1 VNQRKQK
8 GLTKWALLGV
18 ITTMFGMFSPEAKAV
33 EVSYKQLDVAFH
45 GYFEVN
51 WILRDTTG
59 WQDEFMYPTEGIQQ
73 RNTLKFDLDIHPGWE
88 LGPFSLDKIHM
99 TYRGAYDSIFDI
111 RSDRYRNI
119 REKGGPSKFDF
130 GKIDIRLENDLR
142 EVFFDVVYTGA
153 LGSGFVRP
161 GRQLISWG
169 EVIGVTIIDVIN
181 PPDNSFQLFFL
192 NPDDLKQPLWMI
204 RTNYSLPP
212 MKFLYLNVDFL
223 AIPEIRPL
231 QLAPLDQSMDA
242 PYASI
247 TPFAAL
253 PEAGVKLI
261 RYEVPTNNW
270 AFGVK
275 VTGDIGPNLSVSAVY
290 LKHLGGTPGLVLQ
303 NLGLDF
309 SDPNLFVP
317 QEALLSFFM
326 TETVGGFFNYYFQPL
341 DIIVQG
347 EIGRTNNVPVALPI
361 LSPDLEFGD
370 DSPIPGLVPSKIT
383 TFRMKPVTKWM
394 LGFAKD
400 LRWRWFSAANIVW
413 GVQWIHT
420 RYGEWEELFN
430 ESPIAKDT
438 DLFVTMFQWWW
449 FHSKI
454 QPSIIFMAETT
465 ENFMSQTS
473 VLWTINKNWYAKVAG
488 QAFWGKEGTKSQF
501 ALTLDTSELTFKVGF
516 QW

>member
-1 VNQRKQK
+1 MNQLKRN
-8 GLTKWALLGV
+8 GLMKWVLPWV
-18 ITTMFGMFSPEAKAV
+18 ITAMLGMISSEAKAV
-33 EVSYKQLDVAFH
+33 DVSYKQLSVAFH
-45 GYFEVN
+45 GYVELN
-51 WILRDTTG
+51 WILRDTNG
-59 WQDEFMYPTEGIQQ
+59 WQNQFMYPTEGVQQ
-73 RNTLKFDLDIHPGWE
+73 RNTLKFDLDIQPGWE
-88 LGPFSLDKIHM
+88 LGPLSLDKVHL

-111 RSDRYRNI
+111 RSDKYRQI

-130 GKIDIRLENDLR
+130 GKQDIRLENDLR
-142 EVFFDVVYTGA
+142 EFFFDVVYTGS
-153 LGSGFVRP
+153 LGTGFVRP

-169 EVIGVTIIDVIN
+169 ETIGVTIIDTIN
-181 PPDNSFQLFFL
+181 PPDNSFQMFFL

-212 MKFLYLNVDFL
+212 MKLVYVNLDFL

-231 QLAPLDQSMDA
+231 QFAPLDESMDA

-247 TPFAAL
+247 LPFAAL
-253 PEAGVKLI
+253 PDAGVKLI
-261 RYEVPTNNW
+261 KYEVPTNSW
-270 AFGVK
+270 AFAVK
-275 VTGDIGPNLSVSAVY
+275 LTADIGSNLSVSAVY
-290 LKHLGGTPGLVLQ
+290 NKHLGGSPGLALT
-303 NLGLDF
+303 NFALDL

-341 DIIVQG
+341 DIVLQG

-361 LSPDLEFGD
+361 TSPDLVYGD
-370 DSPIPGLVPSKIT
+370 DSVIPGLVPEAAV

-394 LGFAKD
+394 LGFGKE
-400 LRWRWFSAANIVW
+400 LRWRWFADTNITW

-430 ESPIAKDT
+430 ESPIAKDS

-449 FHSKI
+449 LHSKI
-454 QPSIIFMAETT
+454 QPMIMFMAETT
-465 ENFMSQTS
+465 GNYMSQTS
-473 VLWTINKNWYAKVAG
+473 ILWTISKNWYAKVAG
-488 QAFWGKEGTKSQF
+488 QGFWGKEGTKSQF
-501 ALTLDTSELTFKVGF
+501 ALQLNTSELTFKVGF